1 MAKIMKKK
9 IAKPKIP
16 YRFAREESNVPI
28 NSFIEGMVYKLR
40 RGRNNLNV
48 RKPEI
53 LYIEGNSVRKDVTT
67 TRKSSQF
74 HGSLR

>member
-1 MAKIMKKK
+1 MKKK
-9 IAKPKIP
+9 IASPKIP
-16 YRFAREESNVPI
+16 LRFARDERRVPI
-28 NSFIEGMVYKLR
+28 RSFIEGIVYRLR

-48 RKPEI
+48 RRPEI
-53 LYIEGNSVRKDVTT
+53 LYIVGNSVRKDVTT